1 MRSKNRNCATIELA
15 NNRDM
20 SDMATANEVNRS
32 LRTRKGRSLG
42 RITFSTLL
50 GPLMA
55 VGFLTAFIPMS
66 AAAEPGGVPAEI
78 AALQAQVAALQ
89 TTVSTLQTSNT
100 NLQAQVAALQ
110 TTVSTL
116 QTTVSTLQNELAASK
131 THSD

>member
-1 MRSKNRNCATIELA
+1 MQTKELYRATMEVA
-15 NNRDM
+15 STTDN
-20 SDMATANEVNRS
+20 SGTATANEVNRS

-55 VGFLTAFIPMS
+55 VGFLTALIPMS
-66 AAAEPGGVPAEI
+66 AAADPGGAPADI

-110 TTVSTL
+110 TA
-116 QTTVSTLQNELAASK
+116 VSTLQNQLAASK
-131 THSD
+131 THND